1 MTVNATQNLVS
12 TTQQGRV
19 LTITLSNPPANF
31 LTFAIMKQLNVLL
44 LELED
49 RNDIGAVIIT
59 SALDGVFLTHF
70 DVDEIDQAVAAIPFP
85 MSNLMTQALTKT
97 ETVLS
102 QLPGARPIMRHTA
115 MSGVTDVNFFH
126 EVTARMR
133 GMDKVFIAAINGRAM
148 GGGCELAL
156 ACDLRIMIEG
166 DEETGSVIGQPEI
179 LIGLIPGGGGTQM
192 LVRNLGVARAMEH
205 LLEGRPITPARAL
218 ELGLV
223 NHVVPA
229 ADLMSEALLLAER
242 MARRSPQAV
251 RATKNSVYQGGS
263 LPLNQGIDR
272 EKSEFLSAA
281 SQPNTRRAMGTYTT
295 KTSIFLPAV
304 LQLFKPKIHND
315 AWQSFKKAQYLCRIM
330 YIMLNNII
338 AISIILKRDDS

>member
-19 LTITLSNPPANF
+19 LIVTLSNPPANF
-31 LTFAIMKQLNVLL
+31 LTSAMMKQLNELL

-49 RNDIGAVIIT
+49 RKDVGAVIIT
-59 SALDGVFLTHF
+59 STLDGVFLTHF
-70 DVDEIDQAVAAIPFP
+70 DVDEIDQAVAAVPFP

-97 ETVLS
+97 ESMLS
-102 QLPGARPIMRHTA
+102 QVPGARPLMRHTA

-133 GMDKVFIAAINGRAM
+133 AMDKVFIAAINGRAM

-156 ACDLRIMIEG
+156 ACDLRLMVKG
-166 DEETGSVIGQPEI
+166 DEESGVVIGQPEI
-179 LIGLIPGGGGTQM
+179 LIGIIPGGGGTQM

-205 LLEGRPITPARAL
+205 LLEGRPFTPAQAL
-218 ELGLV
+218 ALGLV

-229 ADLMSEALLLAER
+229 ANLMREALSLAER

-251 RATKNSVYQGGS
+251 RATKNCVYQGGS
-263 LPLNQGIDR
+263 VPLHQGIEI
-272 EKSEFLSAA
+272 EKSEFLSTA
-281 SQPNTRRAMGTYTT
+281 SQPNTRRAMAVYTAFFRAILAEGRQPTLDDFHALLEGTATDMTY
-295 KTSIFLPAV
+295 
-304 LQLFKPKIHND
+304 
-315 AWQSFKKAQYLCRIM
+315 
-330 YIMLNNII
+330 
-338 AISIILKRDDS
+338 